1 MKSIKSFLACTIGNV
16 IEWYEFIVFGY
27 FAGIIGAVF
36 FPASSP
42 LLSLFKAFGV
52 FALGIMV
59 RPLGGLLFGHI
70 GDKFGRKNALFLSM
84 ALMSV
89 PTFLIGLLPTY
100 ESIGISA
107 SVILILIRIAQGLA
121 MGGEY
126 AGTMTYL
133 VEGATT
139 TNRGLYGSIAALSLV
154 IGMALGSFVSAILHT
169 SLNPEQMLSWGW
181 RIPFFISF
189 IGIVWA
195 IYLRLC
201 LQESPHFVQYQKDH
215 PIVKSPIKEAFSH
228 DLIPIITTIFSQC
241 FLAVGM
247 YTMTV
252 FFSTYAQQNF
262 KGLAPLTSALLNT
275 PGVLLI
281 GVSAVLSGWLSD
293 KWGRKKILM
302 VVAGAAILLS
312 WYFAFFLE
320 IKEVS
325 SFFLVHLSMSV
336 LTGCFLGPI
345 PSFLADCFSVK
356 TRYTSI
362 AFSNNLSMGIFG
374 GTAPMMIT
382 YLMSVYCLDTI
393 PLYYLMLSAGVSLIG
408 LMFVSLTCH
417 PREAESQ
424 VGDPENY

>member
-27 FAGIIGAVF
+27 FASVIGAVF

-133 VEGATT
+133 VEGATPQ
-139 TNRGLYGSIAALSLV
+139 NKGLYGSIAALSLV
-154 IGMALGSFVSAILHT
+154 IGMALGSFVSALLHT
-169 SLNPEQMLSWGW
+169 SLNQEQMLSWGW

-201 LQESPHFVQYQKDH
+201 LAESPHFIQYHKDH
-215 PIVKSPIKEAFSH
+215 SIVKAPIKMAFSH
-228 DLIPIITTIFSQC
+228 DLKPLITTIFAQC

-252 FFSTYAQQNF
+252 FYSTYAQQHF

-281 GVSAVLSGWLSD
+281 GGAAVLSGWLSD
-293 KWGRKKILM
+293 QLGRKKVLM
-302 VVAGAAILLS
+302 VVAVIAALLS
-312 WYFAFFLE
+312 
-320 IKEVS
+320 
-325 SFFLVHLSMSV
+325 
-336 LTGCFLGPI
+336 GCFAL
-345 PSFLADCFSVK
+345 L
-356 TRYTSI
+356 
-362 AFSNNLSMGIFG
+362 
-374 GTAPMMIT
+374 
-382 YLMSVYCLDTI
+382 
-393 PLYYLMLSAGVSLIG
+393 
-408 LMFVSLTCH
+408 
-417 PREAESQ
+417 
-424 VGDPENY
+424 